1 MKTWVDGELVAADA
15 PAVRADDRG
24 LLVGDGVFETM
35 KVLGGTPFALTRHL
49 DRLRRSAEGMF
60 LAVPSDD
67 DLRAAVTAT
76 LAANAADLPG
86 GDARLRI
93 TVTGGPGPMG
103 SARGSAAPTLIV
115 TTGKLPAYS
124 GPARVVTVPWPRNER
139 AATAGIKTT
148 SYADNVVALAYAHAR
163 GGDEAIFPNT
173 VGQLCEGSGTN
184 VFVGIDGRLLT
195 PPLSA
200 GCLAGVTR
208 ALLLEWTDAEEADL
222 PLSALA
228 EADEAFLASTTRDV
242 HPISHVDGGAL
253 PHSGGPLSLAA
264 SAAFAERAAA
274 QSDA

>member
-1 MKTWVDGELVAADA
+1 MKTWVNGTLVAGDVAA
-15 PAVRADDRG
+15 IRADDRG

-35 KVLGGTPFALTRHL
+35 KVIGGTPFALTRHL

-60 LAVPSDD
+60 LAVPPDGV
-67 DLRAAVTAT
+67 LRAAVIET
-76 LAANAADLPG
+76 LSVNAAELPG

-103 SARGSAAPTLIV
+103 SARGSSAPTLIV
-115 TTGKLPAYS
+115 TTGRLPAYP
-124 GPARVVTVPWPRNER
+124 GPAKVVTVPWPRNER

-148 SYADNVVALAYAHAR
+148 SYADNVVALAYAHER

-173 VGQLCEGSGTN
+173 AGQLCEGSGTN
-184 VFVGIDGRLLT
+184 VFVGIAGQLLT

-208 ALLLEWTDAEEADL
+208 ALLLEWTGAVELDL

-242 HPISHVDGGAL
+242 HPISHVDGHALPSVGGAL
-253 PHSGGPLSLAA
+253 SRGAA
-264 SAAFAERAAA
+264 AAFALRA
-274 QSDA
+274 SRHVDP

>member
-1 MKTWVDGELVAADA
+1 MKTWVNGELVASDA
-15 PAVRADDRG
+15 TSVRADDRG

-35 KVLGGTPFALTRHL
+35 KVLAGRPFALTRHL
-49 DRLRRSAEGMF
+49 DRLRRSANGMF
-60 LAVPSDD
+60 LAIPRDV
-67 DLRAAVTAT
+67 DLRAAVLET
-76 LAANAADLPG
+76 LEANASELPG

-115 TTGKLPAYS
+115 TAGKLPLYA

-148 SYADNVVALAYAHAR
+148 SYADNVVALAYAHER

-173 VGQLCEGSGTN
+173 LGQLCEGSGTN
-184 VFVGIDGRLLT
+184 VFVGIGGQLLT

-208 ALLLEWTDAEEADL
+208 ALLLEWTGAREADL
-222 PLSALA
+222 PMSALA
-228 EADEAFLASTTRDV
+228 EADEAFLSSTTRDV
-242 HPISHVDGGAL
+242 HPISHVDGREVA
-253 PHSGGPLSLAA
+253 SIGGPLSQAA
-264 SAAFAERAAA
+264 AAAFSARAAE
-274 QSDA
+274 SVDP